1 MMKILISFLL
11 TSMLLTSLNNSDIN
25 EVRTNFNLAVQ
36 DKNISKKMMEKLEQ
50 YNEKSS
56 VYLAYLGGYQTIWAN
71 HVFNPSSKLQTFN
84 KGKKNIELAVKN
96 APDNIEIRYIR
107 FSVQKNA
114 PSFLGYNSHLKEDKD
129 FLVKNKKNIN
139 SDFVQK
145 NIETLLK

>member
-1 MMKILISFLL
+1 MLFLTVLLMNFSF
-11 TSMLLTSLNNSDIN
+11 NNSDLN
-25 EVRTNFNLAVQ
+25 EVRSSYSKAVL
-36 DKNISKKMMEKLEQ
+36 DKKLCEKMIEELELSKQ
-50 YNEKSS
+50 KSAIA
-56 VYLAYLGGYQTIWAN
+56 LAYLGAYQTIWAN

-114 PSFLGYNSHLKEDKD
+114 PAFLGYNNHLKEDKD

-139 SDFVQK
+139 SDLLQK
-145 NIETLLK
+145 NIEILLK

>member
-36 DKNISKKMMEKLEQ
+36 DKNICKKMMEKLEQ

-96 APDNIEIRYIR
+96 APDNFEIRYIR

-114 PSFLGYNSHLKEDKD
+114 PAFLGYNSHLKEDKD

>member
-1 MMKILISFLL
+1 MSFL
-11 TSMLLTSLNNSDIN
+11 TVLLMNVSFKNSDLN
-25 EVRTNFNLAVQ
+25 EVRASYSKAVL
-36 DKNISKKMMEKLEQ
+36 DKKICKKMIEELELSK
-50 YNEKSS
+50 EKS
-56 VYLAYLGGYQTIWAN
+56 VIALAYLGAYQTIWAN
-71 HVFNPSSKLQTFN
+71 HVFNPLSKLATFK
-84 KGKKNIELAVKN
+84 KGKNNIELAISKEPENV
-96 APDNIEIRYIR
+96 EIRYIR

>member
-11 TSMLLTSLNNSDIN
+11 TSMLLTSLNNSDMN

-36 DKNISKKMMEKLEQ
+36 DKNICKKMMEKLEQ
-50 YNEKSS
+50 YYEKSS

-71 HVFNPSSKLQTFN
+71 HVFNPLSKLATFK
-84 KGKKNIELAVKN
+84 KGKNNIELAISKEPENV
-96 APDNIEIRYIR
+96 EIRYIR

>member
-11 TSMLLTSLNNSDIN
+11 TSMLLTSLNNSDMN

-36 DKNISKKMMEKLEQ
+36 DKNICKKMMEKLEQ

-71 HVFNPSSKLQTFN
+71 HVFNPLSKLATFK
-84 KGKKNIELAVKN
+84 KGKNNIELAISKEPENV
-96 APDNIEIRYIR
+96 EIRYIR

-139 SDFVQK
+139 SDLLQK

>member
-1 MMKILISFLL
+1 MLFLTVLLMNFSF
-11 TSMLLTSLNNSDIN
+11 NNSDLN
-25 EVRTNFNLAVQ
+25 EVRSSYSKAVL
-36 DKNISKKMMEKLEQ
+36 DKKLCEKMIEELELSKQ
-50 YNEKSS
+50 KSAIA
-56 VYLAYLGGYQTIWAN
+56 LAYLGAYQTIWAN
-71 HVFNPSSKLQTFN
+71 HVFNPLSKLATFK
-84 KGKKNIELAVKN
+84 KGKNNIELAISKEPENV
-96 APDNIEIRYIR
+96 EIRYIR

>member
-11 TSMLLTSLNNSDIN
+11 TSMLLTSLNNSDMN
-25 EVRTNFNLAVQ
+25 EVKTNFNLAVQ